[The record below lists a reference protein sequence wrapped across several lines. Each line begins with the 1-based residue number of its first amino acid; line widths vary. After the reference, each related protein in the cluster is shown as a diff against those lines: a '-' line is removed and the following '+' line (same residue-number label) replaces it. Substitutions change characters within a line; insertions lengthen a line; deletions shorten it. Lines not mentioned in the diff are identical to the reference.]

1 MIFDL
6 VGIGAGPFN
15 LSLGILLKDTKLK
28 KFYFLDKKKQIFF
41 WHSGMK
47 LKILAT
53 IQNSNLKDLVSL
65 VKPTSEYS
73 FF

>member
-28 KFYFLDKKKQIFF
+28 VYFWIKKQIF
-41 WHSGMK
+41 G
-47 LKILAT
+47 IL
-53 IQNSNLKDLVSL
+53 
-65 VKPTSEYS
+65 E
-73 FF
+73 